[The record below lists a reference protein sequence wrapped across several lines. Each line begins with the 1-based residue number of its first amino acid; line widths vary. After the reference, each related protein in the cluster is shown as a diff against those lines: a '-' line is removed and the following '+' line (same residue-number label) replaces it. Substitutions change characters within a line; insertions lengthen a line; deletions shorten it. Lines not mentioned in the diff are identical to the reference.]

1 MKTQLKKMT
10 DLESLFDISYGHSLE
25 LNRLQI
31 TTPEAG
37 IPFISRKMGD
47 NGVSAYV
54 KYIPG
59 ILPNK
64 AGELTCALS
73 GNGVLT
79 THIQERPYYTSF
91 HVACLRPK
99 TELTKQQLLF
109 YCLCIQRNRYRFSY
123 GRQANRTLRTLRV
136 PAISQIPSW
145 VTAAVPDMFSGNE
158 RPVNSVRIDLPPL
171 ENWKTFTLESL
182 FELKKGKRITKA
194 KLNSGA
200 VPFITAIDSN
210 NGLREYFSGP
220 AIFDANTITVNYNGN
235 GVAEAFYQPDPY
247 WACDDV
253 NVLYPKFPL
262 TESRAMFINT
272 IIRKEKY
279 RFNYGRKWHLERMRD
294 SSIKLPANK
303 KGQPDWDLI
312 ESYIKGL
319 SFSSALKS

>member
-1 MKTQLKKMT
+1 MT
-10 DLESLFDISYGHSLE
+10 DLDSLFEVSYGHSLE
-25 LNRLQI
+25 LNRLQP
-31 TTPEAG
+31 TTPEDG
-37 IPFISRKMGD
+37 IPFVSRKMGD

-54 KYIPG
+54 KPIPG
-59 ILPNK
+59 LQPNE

-79 THIQERPYYTSF
+79 THIQERPYYTAF

-99 TELTKQQLLF
+99 TKLTKQQLLF

-123 GRQANRTLRTLRV
+123 GRQANRTLKALRV
-136 PAISQIPSW
+136 PSIKEIPNW
-145 VTAAVPDMFSGNE
+145 VSSAVPDMFSGNE
-158 RPVNSVRIDLPPL
+158 RPANPQRAALPPL
-171 ENWKTFTLESL
+171 ANWKTFTLESL

-194 KLNSGA
+194 KLKPGK

-210 NGLREYFSGP
+210 NGRREYFSGP
-220 AIFDANTITVNYNGN
+220 PIFKANSITVNYNGN
-235 GVAEAFYQPDPY
+235 GVAEAFYQPEPY

-262 TESRAMFINT
+262 TESRAMFINVV
-272 IIRKEKY
+272 IRKEKY

-303 KGQPDWDLI
+303 QGAPDWELI
-312 ESYIKGL
+312 EAYIKSL
-319 SFSSALKS
+319 AFSSRLKN